1 MAQHD
6 SDITLYFLGASRAI
20 RIAWLLE
27 ELSLPYKLVSSPR
40 ASNGLAPPE
49 FKAKIP
55 TKLGKSPV
63 IQDGNSIVIQESSA
77 IAEYLCE
84 TYDTSSRLLPQEP
97 AARAKA
103 REWMAA
109 AEGTF
114 MLHGLAASPR
124 EDCHYPVRLS
134 LCHCRKDSRER
145 RLTSRLAPFQILYA
159 RWRLPKAASEHLPE
173 MEKGLS
179 PNIHNDLDWLE
190 GEVQGRQFLVSNDV
204 TAADIMMGFSI
215 EFIFARK
222 LGTVGGD
229 WPNVRKWLEGLQ
241 QREAYRKAVEKT
253 GYSL

>member
-77 IAEYLCE
+77 IAEYVRRPQKTHVKYLCE
-84 TYDTSSRLLPQEP
+84 TYDTSSRLLPREP

-114 MLHGLAASPR
+114 MLHGLA
-124 EDCHYPVRLS
+124 
-134 LCHCRKDSRER
+134 
-145 RLTSRLAPFQILYA
+145 ILYA

-179 PNIHNDLDWLE
+179 PNIHNDLNWLE

-222 LGTVGGD
+222 LGTEGGD

>member
-6 SDITLYFLGASRAI
+6 SHIVLYFLGASRAI

-27 ELSLPYKLVSSPR
+27 ELSLPYKVVSSPR

-63 IQDGNSIVIQESSA
+63 IQDGNGIVIQESSA

-84 TYDTSSRLLPQEP
+84 TYDTSSRLLPRDP
-97 AARAKA
+97 AARAKV

-114 MLHGLAASPR
+114 MLHGLA
-124 EDCHYPVRLS
+124 
-134 LCHCRKDSRER
+134 
-145 RLTSRLAPFQILYA
+145 ILYA
-159 RWRLPKAASEHLPE
+159 RWRIPKAASEYLPE

-179 PNIHNDLDWLE
+179 PNIHNDLNWLE
-190 GEVQGRQFLVSNDV
+190 GEVQDRQFLVGNDV

-222 LGTVGGD
+222 LGTEGGD
-229 WPNVRKWLEGLQ
+229 WPNVKKWLEGLQ
-241 QREAYRKAVEKT
+241 QMEAYRKAVEKT

>member
-84 TYDTSSRLLPQEP
+84 TYDTSSRLLPREP

-114 MLHGLAASPR
+114 MLHGLA
-124 EDCHYPVRLS
+124 
-134 LCHCRKDSRER
+134 
-145 RLTSRLAPFQILYA
+145 ILYA

-179 PNIHNDLDWLE
+179 PNIHNDLNWLE

-222 LGTVGGD
+222 LGTEGGD